1 MKYDADLV
9 QRFIDSAEAAMYL
22 SDVEGRYVMVNKL
35 AAEKVNSTVEEL
47 IGNTVFDIIPKEEAD
62 GYISINKKVLETG
75 KPIIFKR
82 EISLPSGRRT
92 IAGCKFP
99 VESEDHPN
107 LVGGIAID
115 ITDIDS

>member
-1 MKYDADLV
+1 MKFDPDLV
-9 QRFIDSAEAAMYL
+9 QSFFDGADAAMYL

-35 AAEKVNSTVEEL
+35 AAEKVNSTVEKL

-62 GYISINKKVLETG
+62 EYITINKKVLESG
-75 KPIIFKR
+75 KPITFKK
-82 EISLPSGRRT
+82 EITLPSGQRT

-99 VESEDHPN
+99 AQNDNHPN